1 MKVIKCLIVLV
12 LCSAYHPTWAQQI
25 LTVEKLQTFTVQDIE
40 ELVSAV
46 GVPSGIVVP
55 LTAVDYYKVTYL
67 TPYLHPD
74 SLVKASGAVA
84 VPLASDCEFPLVGY
98 GHGTQTKRAN
108 AASFMNGGQWE
119 LGVLLASTG
128 YVVALPD
135 YLGLGDADPRVPIH
149 PYTHAYSQ
157 ANTMIN
163 MLRSAREMT
172 DSLGVE
178 LNGQVFLFG
187 YSQGGGTTVATVR
200 EIEQLYPDE
209 FNIAGA
215 APMSGAYDLK
225 VAQVDLIASD
235 SVYPTPGYLP
245 YIVLAYQSIYGNL
258 YEDVSQ
264 FLRSPYDTI
273 IPPLFFEGN
282 TSIGSI
288 NAQCPPVPKHIALD
302 STVNSFLSDTL
313 HPLRLNLLDNDLIR
327 GWYPTSPMKLI
338 YCQGDDQVTYLN
350 SENAFDSWTAAGA
363 PQLQKQ
369 DLGDW
374 DHQGCALIA
383 ILVARNY
390 FDSIA
395 VRCVLSVEED
405 LKHMQV
411 RIAPNPAD
419 QSFVIETTGNV
430 PFESADLLLIDVNGR
445 IVLQLGDLRGHT
457 INVERNGLP
466 AGMYYYRISQ
476 QGRTLSSGKAVF
488 Q

>member
-1 MKVIKCLIVLV
+1 
-12 LCSAYHPTWAQQI
+12 
-25 LTVEKLQTFTVQDIE
+25 
-40 ELVSAV
+40 
-46 GVPSGIVVP
+46 
-55 LTAVDYYKVTYL
+55 
-67 TPYLHPD
+67 
-74 SLVKASGAVA
+74 
-84 VPLASDCEFPLVGY
+84 
-98 GHGTQTKRAN
+98 
-108 AASFMNGGQWE
+108 
-119 LGVLLASTG
+119 
-128 YVVALPD
+128 
-135 YLGLGDADPRVPIH
+135 VPIH

-172 DSLGVE
+172 DSLEVA

-258 YEDVSQ
+258 YDDVSQ
-264 FLRSPYDTI
+264 FLRAPYDTL

-282 TSIGSI
+282 TSIGNI
-288 NAQCPPVPKHIALD
+288 NNLCPPVPKHIALD
-302 STVNSFLSDTL
+302 STVNAFLSDTL

-350 SENAFDSWTAAGA
+350 SENAFDTWTAAGA

-374 DHQGCALIA
+374 DHQGCALVA

-405 LKHMQV
+405 LKQMQV

-445 IVLQLGDLRGHT
+445 VVLQLSELRGHAIT
-457 INVERNGLP
+457 VERNGLP
-466 AGMYYYRISQ
+466 TGMYYYRISQ

>member
-1 MKVIKCLIVLV
+1 M
-12 LCSAYHPTWAQQI
+12 AQQI

-40 ELVSAV
+40 DLVSEV
-46 GVPSGIVVP
+46 GVPLGIVVP

-74 SLVKASGAVA
+74 SLVKASGAIA
-84 VPLASDCEFPLVGY
+84 VPLVPECAFPLVGY

-108 AASFMNGGQWE
+108 TASFMNGGQWE
-119 LGVLLASTG
+119 LGVLMASTG

-135 YLGLGDADPRVPIH
+135 YLGLGDADPRVSIH

-163 MLRSAREMT
+163 MLRSARQMT
-172 DSLGVE
+172 DSLGVA

-187 YSQGGGTTVATVR
+187 YSQGGGATVATVR
-200 EIEQLYPDE
+200 EIEQNYPDE

-225 VAQVDLIASD
+225 DVQVELITSD

-258 YEDVSQ
+258 YENVSQ
-264 FLRSPYDTI
+264 FLRSPYDTL
-273 IPPLFFEGN
+273 IPPLFFDGN
-282 TSIGSI
+282 TSIGNI
-288 NAQCPPVPKHIALD
+288 NNQCPPVPKHIALD
-302 STVNSFLSDTL
+302 STVNSFLSDTM

-327 GWYPTSPMKLI
+327 GWHPTSPMKLI
-338 YCQGDDQVTYLN
+338 YCQGDEQVTYLN
-350 SENAFDSWTAAGA
+350 SENAYNAWTAAGST
-363 PQLQKQ
+363 QLEKQ

-395 VRCVLSVEED
+395 VRCALSVENQLQE
-405 LKHMQV
+405 HMQV

-419 QSFVIETTGNV
+419 QSFMIETIGTTAFDHAELTLV
-430 PFESADLLLIDVNGR
+430 DASGR
-445 IVLQLGDLRGHT
+445 KVRQVSNLQGTT
-457 INVERNGLP
+457 IRVDRKSLP
-466 AGMYYYRISQ
+466 KGIYFYRVMQ
-476 QGRTLSSGKAVF
+476 QGIMLTSGKVVLR
-488 Q
+488 